1 MQNLL
6 VLYANLE
13 SSKNHL
19 VVKPSELFCFK
30 DTINV
35 AMLLVFLGGVN
46 RQCICVKYFELRANR
61 LRIKIYGKIPA
72 EKFNILSTYMQFFT
86 QHILSKNIREFCMA
100 IPVG

>member
-1 MQNLL
+1 M
-6 VLYANLE
+6 
-13 SSKNHL
+13 

-35 AMLLVFLGGVN
+35 ATLLAFLGGVN
-46 RQCICVKYFELRANR
+46 RQCNCVKYFELRANR
-61 LRIKIYGKIPA
+61 LRIKIYGKIPV

-86 QHILSKNIREFCMA
+86 QHILLKNIREFGMA